1 MGQVTLFAFILSL
14 SFTFIRIPDSDR
26 EDVDR
31 AVKAAQNAFKSWSAT
46 SVQIRS
52 KLLMKLANLL
62 EENLDGLAEIES
74 RDQGKPVWLAKLADN
89 N

>member
-1 MGQVTLFAFILSL
+1 MGQVTLFAFILSF
-14 SFTFIRIPDSDR
+14 SFTFIIIPDSDR

-31 AVKAAQNAFKSWSAT
+31 AVKAAQNAFKRWSAT

>member
-31 AVKAAQNAFKSWSAT
+31 AVKAAQNAFKSWSTT

-89 N
+89 